1 MGIRARVN
9 YFQYRNK
16 DTYWYTLGMAKPSA
30 EVTEYIKNSPKE
42 AQPYLHKIRI
52 AVRKAAPKAEEV
64 MGYGI
69 PTYKMDGNLVHFGG
83 FKNHIGFF
91 PSPAAITAFKK
102 ELTKYKLSKGTIQF
116 PLDMALPVGLITRI
130 VKFRL
135 KEQLQKQ
142 KAKAKKK

>member
-1 MGIRARVN
+1 
-9 YFQYRNK
+9 
-16 DTYWYTLGMAKPSA
+16 MAKLSA

-42 AQPYLHKIRI
+42 SQPYLRKMRVT
-52 AVRKAAPKAEEV
+52 VRKAAPKAEEV
-64 MGYGI
+64 IGYGI

-91 PSPAAITAFKK
+91 PSPAGIAAFKK

-116 PLDMALPVGLITRI
+116 PLDAALPVALVIRI
-130 VKFRL
+130 VKFRI

-142 KAKAKKK
+142 KANAKKK